1 LFGIR
6 NKMTLKSA
14 LQDLRETTLAAVS
27 GLLAKLAYL
36 GSLRRSEGGYL
47 HWGMALV
54 HGEEASNRA
63 LKAAHSEVLST
74 VLRTPISALVEDLQE
89 SSQDSQKTAA
99 AYVAGMREQ
108 FSELLPT
115 PEDPV
120 SARHLNSV
128 LIALSSL
135 DSSSEKTQKRATP
148 SVSLRPQPPVR

>member
-1 LFGIR
+1 
-6 NKMTLKSA
+6 MTLKSA

-36 GSLRRSEGGYL
+36 GSLRRREGGYL

-74 VLRTPISALVEDLQE
+74 VLRTPISALVEDLHQ
-89 SSQDSQKTAA
+89 SSQDSHKTSG
-99 AYVAGMREQ
+99 AYIEGMREQ
-108 FSELLPT
+108 SSELLPA
-115 PEDPV
+115 PEDAA

-135 DSSSEKTQKRATP
+135 DSSLHSSLEKTQKRATL
-148 SVSLRPQPPVR
+148 SVSSRPQPPAR